1 MSEKI
6 KKILKNLIKYTIF
19 FIIVLNL
26 VSYFKGLDLNKEKF
40 SIQSFELIDGSN
52 YEIKNDKTL
61 LVNFWA
67 SWCPICALEEQ
78 NIENLSKDF
87 EVITIATQSGSNEEI
102 EKYLKDKNL
111 SFKVVNDEFGLLS
124 GEFNVKAFP
133 TTFIY
138 DKNKNLKFTEVG
150 YTSTFGLKLRL
161 WLSSF

>member
-19 FIIVLNL
+19 FIIVLNI
-26 VSYFKGLDLNKEKF
+26 VSYFKGIDLNKEKF

-67 SWCPICALEEQ
+67 TWCPICALEEQ

-111 SFKVVNDEFGLLS
+111 SFKVVNDEYGLLS

-161 WLSSF
+161 WWSSF

>member
-6 KKILKNLIKYTIF
+6 KKTLKTLIKYTIL
-19 FIIVLNL
+19 FIVVLNL
-26 VSYFKGLDLNKEKF
+26 VSYFKSLDLNKNMLDIKTF
-40 SIQSFELIDGSN
+40 TLLDGSN
-52 YEIKNDKTL
+52 YIVKNDKPL

-67 SWCPICALEEQ
+67 TWCPICALEEQ

-102 EKYLKDKNL
+102 EAYLKDKNL
-111 SFKVVNDEFGLLS
+111 SFKVVNDEDGVLS
-124 GEFNVKAFP
+124 QKFNIKAFP

-138 DKNKNLKFTEVG
+138 DKNQNLKFTEVG

-161 WLSSF
+161 WWSSF

>member
-6 KKILKNLIKYTIF
+6 KKTLKTLIKYTIL
-19 FIIVLNL
+19 FIVVLNL
-26 VSYFKGLDLNKEKF
+26 VSYFKSLDLNKNMLDIKTF
-40 SIQSFELIDGSN
+40 TLLDGSN
-52 YEIKNDKTL
+52 YIVKNDKPL

-67 SWCPICALEEQ
+67 TWCPICALEEQ

-111 SFKVVNDEFGLLS
+111 SFKVVNDKYGLLS
-124 GEFNVKAFP
+124 TEFNVKAFP

-161 WLSSF
+161 WWSSF

>member
-52 YEIKNDKTL
+52 YEIKNDKPL
-61 LVNFWA
+61 LVYFWA
-67 SWCPICALEEQ
+67 TWCPICALEEQ